1 MDEANL
7 RKNWSSNFCFKWQSD
22 IREYNSS
29 VLTLNHRRS
38 DWLFVESRALRQNNL
53 LSDNFGKLEIGRFSS
68 LSLLHQILT
77 QCSNITLH
85 YTFTRSQFW
94 FRFNHKYTFAVLS
107 YSYMQKNHEY
117 LFWSIAILNKNH
129 GMELFFFLKK
139 NVYFRPNLLWCS
151 SSDCH
156 LKISI

>member
-77 QCSNITLH
+77 QCSNLRLYIH
-85 YTFTRSQFW
+85 SFTILVQVQSQVYFCC
-94 FRFNHKYTFAVLS
+94 FIILIICKRIMNICFGPLPSSTKIMV
-107 YSYMQKNHEY
+107 
-117 LFWSIAILNKNH
+117 WSC
-129 GMELFFFLKK
+129 FFSQK
-139 NVYFRPNLLWCS
+139 NVYFRLNLLWIS

-156 LKISI
+156 LKYSI